1 MKLSLRINYELL
13 IQNLEVQFL
22 DCLTI
27 LFQEYRILNEHSV
40 LLNSV
45 FFISFF
51 YHFGVIIYEH
61 DVLLFNAVRSH

>member
-27 LFQEYRILNEHSV
+27 LFQEYRILNEHTV

-51 YHFGVIIYEH
+51 IIL
-61 DVLLFNAVRSH
+61 VS